1 MSAPFQKA
9 NELAILFG
17 ARNLE
22 WVTHPALTNAAP
34 TLPSDGV
41 AIPKSAIRLMLVFD
55 PGAALTNGE
64 IWVYF
69 EAIAKWCRIPG
80 SEELLK
86 DIPSGAPIAERL
98 SLAGVQRVFIRSDN
112 TTSASA
118 HLGYSVLE

>member
-22 WVTHPALTNAAP
+22 WVNHPALTNTNP
-34 TLPSDGV
+34 TLASDGV

-55 PGAALTNGE
+55 PGAAITSGE

-69 EAIAKWCRIPG
+69 EALAKWCLIPG
-80 SEELLK
+80 SADLLK
-86 DIPSGAPIAERL
+86 DLPSGVPIAERL
-98 SLAGVQRVFIRSDN
+98 SLAGVQRIYIKSTN
-112 TTSASA
+112 TTTASAS
-118 HLGYSVLE
+118 LGYSVLE